1 MCVVLRFVLFD
12 NMDDEIKVSFSG
24 EKWRNIGVF
33 IFYLVDDVEIRYGCD
48 FFMKLIDV
56 VNK

>member
-1 MCVVLRFVLFD
+1 
-12 NMDDEIKVSFSG
+12 MDDEIKVSYSG

-33 IFYLVDDVEIRYGCD
+33 IFYLVVDVEIRYGCD